1 MFPPDIVLGKV
12 RKFWI
17 FGLIFQQLYKLQALL
32 KNMKTIKNKRAMT
45 DPLQL
50 ITGIVV
56 IVGGLLYLLNKG
68 NLGLVVVS
76 IGLLIEAMKKI
87 IG

>member
-1 MFPPDIVLGKV
+1 
-12 RKFWI
+12 
-17 FGLIFQQLYKLQALL
+17 
-32 KNMKTIKNKRAMT
+32 MKSKRAMT

-68 NLGLVVVS
+68 NWGLVVVS
-76 IGLLIEAMKKI
+76 IGLLIEAMKKL